1 MKTAHCS
8 SDDWIKPEDMEA
20 WQLLMY
26 RKNYNAGYNS
36 YHLHY
41 KAAVSSGN
49 RISVARME
57 WTVNAV
63 ALARIRGTFK

>member
-1 MKTAHCS
+1 
-8 SDDWIKPEDMEA
+8 MEA

-63 ALARIRGTFK
+63 ALARIRGVFQ